1 MSIGPGEMQEI
12 FRHTRIIR
20 KPTYGIIKGY
30 HELPYICL
38 GTGLEDGHGT
48 LRVTGKIHVSPQ
60 MILRPNNYMP
70 KYGEIFGEDAT
81 DTQLQGRI
89 FGFLGFPGK
98 PVDCKS
104 ETLEVNTVPVALEEV
119 LSKKLDEL
127 ERYEDITTGVII
139 TPNARYY
146 QISIERF
153 ISSILQDEF
162 SF

>member
-1 MSIGPGEMQEI
+1 
-12 FRHTRIIR
+12 
-20 KPTYGIIKGY
+20 
-30 HELPYICL
+30 
-38 GTGLEDGHGT
+38 
-48 LRVTGKIHVSPQ
+48 
-60 MILRPNNYMP
+60 MILRPDNYMP

-98 PVDCKS
+98 PMDCKS
-104 ETLEVNTVPVALEEV
+104 ETLEVSNIPKALEEV
-119 LSKKLDEL
+119 LSGNLDDL

-153 ISSILQDEF
+153 IASILEDEF
-162 SF
+162 RF